1 MRYRKRIHRDKT
13 FITMAAITVMATAAI
28 VGGFVISES
37 TSGNKTENIADL
49 NETKEKS
56 SSDLAANSHDAKSTR
71 DTTPQQTTPSVRDTE
86 NETTIDITNLED
98 DTNQNAEAGALVN
111 GPSFTADSVL
121 VWPVETNDVI
131 IEYSP
136 ESTIY
141 FATLDMYKTSDFI
154 CLRSEVGTPVYA
166 CADGI
171 VDSIKYNEEIGNNI
185 TLNLG
190 NNYMLTYGQIK
201 DVQVDSGDVISEG
214 DLICYVANP
223 TKYYTVDGPNLFL
236 KLTVDDKSVDPL
248 DYLDFED

>member
-37 TSGNKTENIADL
+37 TGTSKTEQIADL
-49 NETKEKS
+49 NETNENP
-56 SSDLAANSHDAKSTR
+56 SSDLAANSNDAKSTK
-71 DTTPQQTTPSVRDTE
+71 DTTVPATPSVTDSTE
-86 NETTIDITNLED
+86 NDATLDLSNLED
-98 DTNQNAEAGALVN
+98 GTDQNAEAGALVT
-111 GPSFTADSVL
+111 GPSFTSSSVL

-154 CLRSEVGTPVYA
+154 CLRSEIGTPVYA

-171 VDSIKYNEEIGNNI
+171 VDSIKYNEEIGNNLI
-185 TLNLG
+185 LDLG
-190 NNYMLTYGQIK
+190 NNYKLTYGQIK
-201 DVQVDSGDVISEG
+201 DVQVDSGDVVKEG
-214 DLICYVANP
+214 DLLCYVANP

-236 KLTVDDKSVDPL
+236 KLTESDKSVDPL
-248 DYLDFED
+248 DYLDFE